1 MTLPRA
7 ILPIALTRSNTCPD
21 CRVPKP
27 CVAGSNP
34 AGGAAK
40 SWSTACAG
48 MREARPSTTLDIYAH
63 YTQPADQH
71 AAATLA
77 HTLDTPTP

>member
-1 MTLPRA
+1 
-7 ILPIALTRSNTCPD
+7 
-21 CRVPKP
+21 
-27 CVAGSNP
+27 
-34 AGGAAK
+34 
-40 SWSTACAG
+40 

-63 YTQPADQH
+63 YTQPAEH